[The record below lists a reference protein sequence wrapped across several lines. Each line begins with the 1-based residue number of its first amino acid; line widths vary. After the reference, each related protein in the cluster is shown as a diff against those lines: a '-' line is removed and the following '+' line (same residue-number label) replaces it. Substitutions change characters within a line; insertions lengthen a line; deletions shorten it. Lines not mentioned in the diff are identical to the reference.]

1 MVGSSVVVV
10 VVLVDVV
17 VGLLVGP
24 GLEEMWIDL
33 LPHISFWIESN
44 RPSNVMPKWLGLIC
58 GGNVNCLVASSS
70 ISSWDQSDLPMNVL
84 LTWACSWCLE
94 YLASGSGILNPSK
107 GLFKTDRTRSASKKF
122 WIILPVMVAVL
133 TQCQENRCTPEKTKI
148 FKGSRH
154 KYPGYFTVRLTVRVD
169 PRAEKSKSLIR
180 WKRRKGGKRRKR
192 RIWLCN

>member
-1 MVGSSVVVV
+1 MLLLAFWLGQVWRKCELTCCLIFHFELNQIGHQMSSK
-10 VVLVDVV
+10 
-17 VGLLVGP
+17 
-24 GLEEMWIDL
+24 
-33 LPHISFWIESN
+33 SES
-44 RPSNVMPKWLGLIC
+44 KWLGLIC

-70 ISSWDQSDLPMNVL
+70 ISSWDQTDLPMNVL

-169 PRAEKSKSLIR
+169 PPGVCKKQVFCLSKNNVLSPF
-180 WKRRKGGKRRKR
+180 
-192 RIWLCN
+192 

>member
-24 GLEEMWIDL
+24 GLKEMWIDL

-70 ISSWDQSDLPMNVL
+70 ISSWDQTDLPMNVL

-107 GLFKTDRTRSASKKF
+107 DLFRTDRTRSVSKRF

-133 TQCQENRCTPEKTKI
+133 TQCQENRCMPEKTKT

-154 KYPGYFTVRLTVRVD
+154 KYPGYFTVRLTVRID
-169 PRAEKSKSLIR
+169 PPGVCKKQMFFLSKNNVLSPF
-180 WKRRKGGKRRKR
+180 
-192 RIWLCN
+192 